1 MKDNPIEP
9 TKAIRQPSCSID
21 HRPNKSMGRG
31 KSDRKKQNE
40 AYRKRLAASAISRQ
54 QRETERFSS
63 SWTSRLQFV
72 ETTTTA
78 VVGSSSKSDNNGGSQ
93 HDDAA
98 AVTAST
104 TRTTTAHHVETSSP
118 SSSSSFCTVISW
130 NILAEQYCNKRSQN
144 HLPERAQSQIFDPK
158 RRRRHWQRA
167 LTALLGGDDHHD
179 GNNDHNKLVDVVC
192 LQEVDRL
199 VEDIAPCLSALGYQ
213 NYAAS
218 PTVNGGGA
226 GGKVDAVAIF
236 IRDNIW
242 SIVEEK
248 LVRFDDLATMMQHQ
262 QQEQQQQQQPC
273 SGRQGEEDA
282 KTRDS
287 SSNGGNGIGIDDND
301 DNDDNDGSPTER
313 RRQQKD
319 AARKTNA
326 KTTTK
331 TYGSSSS
338 SSQQQRHLPGLS
350 YSFLR
355 RNVALLVRLRH
366 QVTGRTVVIA
376 NAHLYWNPSYE
387 YVKVRC
393 M

>member
-1 MKDNPIEP
+1 V
-9 TKAIRQPSCSID
+9 
-21 HRPNKSMGRG
+21 
-31 KSDRKKQNE
+31 
-40 AYRKRLAASAISRQ
+40 RL
-54 QRETERFSS
+54 
-63 SWTSRLQFV
+63 V
-72 ETTTTA
+72 ETA
-78 VVGSSSKSDNNGGSQ
+78 SVSKSNGGSQ
-93 HDDAA
+93 NDAA
-98 AVTAST
+98 TAT
-104 TRTTTAHHVETSSP
+104 TTTTAHHAASS
-118 SSSSSFCTVISW
+118 SSSSSVSSSFCTVISW

-158 RRRRHWQRA
+158 RRRRHWQRT

-179 GNNDHNKLVDVVC
+179 GNNDHNKVVDVVC

-236 IRDNIW
+236 IRNDIW

-262 QQEQQQQQQPC
+262 QQPC

-282 KTRDS
+282 TTTHDS
-287 SSNGGNGIGIDDND
+287 SSDGANGVGIDNDND
-301 DNDDNDGSPTER
+301 DDGSPTER
-313 RRQQKD
+313 RRQQD
-319 AARKTNA
+319 AARKTTG

-331 TYGSSSS
+331 AKQTYGSSSS
-338 SSQQQRHLPGLS
+338 PQRHLPGLS

-366 QVTGRTVVIA
+366 QVTGRTVVVA

-387 YVKVRC
+387 YVKVRR